1 MTLLQKYGYQLAMRD
16 GGWVCHYCGC
26 ELLPQGVQS
35 KWDRKIPLN
44 APQVDHKTPQKQGG
58 TDDLDNLVLCCISCN
73 GSKRALP
80 YDEFTGIQH
89 FDPYG
94 VQTSRYQFIMWSI
107 ADDDMTPSQFRL
119 YAHYMRRCTDRT
131 YEESVRETARITQM
145 TVGKVIKTRHWLER
159 NGWIEIIKSGR
170 LSLIIIVDKWK
181 ETFDRADKND
191 NELSDQ

>member
-73 GSKRALP
+73 GEKRALP
-80 YDEFTGIQH
+80 YDEFTCVQV
-89 FDPYG
+89 FEPYDPYPWNAWFSVG
-94 VQTSRYQFIMWSI
+94 VL
-107 ADDDMTPSQFRL
+107 ADNELDPMQFRL
-119 YAHYMRRCTDRT
+119 YAHYVRCCSERI
-131 YEESVRETARITQM
+131 ESEDIRVTAKITRM
-145 TVGKVIKTRHWLER
+145 TVGKIIKTRNWLEKHE
-159 NGWIEIIKSGR
+159 WIKTTKLGGTRHIA
-170 LSLIIIVDKWK
+170 IVPP
-181 ETFDRADKND
+181 TGG
-191 NELSDQ
+191 